1 MNSNLL
7 ADVLLVHPPA
17 YFDFRDNS
25 EVYWPFLSSGG
36 SETITPLYENF
47 PVGFKTLQRF
57 LTDRDHDVKILNLS
71 TLLLKYPSCNV
82 NKLFRNIEVRMFGI
96 DLHWMVHVQGSL
108 AIATILKALHPQ
120 VPIIFGGI
128 SSTYYADELIRYP
141 FIDMVMRGYDT
152 HEPMATLLS
161 ELKNERKFQRV
172 PNLLWKNGNG
182 EINDNG
188 FTYTPRTLTC
198 GMDLSSLP
206 QQGSGLLSIK
216 DVLTTENA
224 GCVHNCGWCGGSRE
238 AFRRVNKVNFPIAQ
252 KELDELAFEM
262 KTVGENPGGGSYNY
276 YSLGTYSEPP
286 NRLNTILDHMS
297 QANLG
302 SVMYDQFFLTSD
314 AILRKMT
321 SAGKRVVVNLS
332 PQSHDVRVS
341 KLSGRG
347 TYTMDEMETWIEK
360 ALDYGIS
367 EIDVYF
373 FIGMPEQ
380 DEKSVFDTVAYCQK
394 LMERFEGQRVIP
406 FICPMFPFLDPGS
419 SYYENPEEWGYT
431 VFYRTVEE
439 HRRAMMRASL
449 INRTNYETRW
459 LSRFDL
465 INVSYKAI
473 RELFRLKGAMG
484 LFPSSVINPLLQR
497 LEDARQFINVVHPID
512 CIADEEDR
520 KKALREIGDEIRTRN
535 NQIFFSGV
543 LNQAFPVN
551 RKIGGRW
558 YDEMLSV
565 ESLIEASCN

>member
-1 MNSNLL
+1 
-7 ADVLLVHPPA
+7 
-17 YFDFRDNS
+17 
-25 EVYWPFLSSGG
+25 
-36 SETITPLYENF
+36 
-47 PVGFKTLQRF
+47 
-57 LTDRDHDVKILNLS
+57 
-71 TLLLKYPSCNV
+71 
-82 NKLFRNIEVRMFGI
+82 
-96 DLHWMVHVQGSL
+96 
-108 AIATILKALHPQ
+108 
-120 VPIIFGGI
+120 
-128 SSTYYADELIRYP
+128 
-141 FIDMVMRGYDT
+141 
-152 HEPMATLLS
+152 
-161 ELKNERKFQRV
+161 
-172 PNLLWKNGNG
+172 
-182 EINDNG
+182 
-188 FTYTPRTLTC
+188 
-198 GMDLSSLP
+198 
-206 QQGSGLLSIK
+206 
-216 DVLTTENA
+216 
-224 GCVHNCGWCGGSRE
+224 
-238 AFRRVNKVNFPIAQ
+238 
-252 KELDELAFEM
+252 
-262 KTVGENPGGGSYNY
+262 
-276 YSLGTYSEPP
+276 LGTYSEPP

-297 QANLG
+297 QANLS

-394 LMERFEGQRVIP
+394 LMQRFQGQRVIP

-419 SYYENPEEWGYT
+419 SYFENPEEWGYT